1 MTTGA
6 LPAAVTAARAAHQ
19 AYEELYRAEFPALA
33 GYCLRLTGDEQAA
46 RNAAQEALTR
56 LFARFRSVAHPRPW
70 LYTVATNLCRDGW
83 AKRTRDQDAARRV
96 HVEMGS
102 AALPG
107 PDSTVRD
114 AVDRLPARLRSAV
127 LLHYYADL
135 RIADV
140 ALALSVPEG
149 TGQRHSRGAQPRCP
163 AASHLRNGQR
173 HMFTGQPDCE
183 QDRDRVR

>member
-1 MTTGA
+1 MTGA
-6 LPAAVTAARAAHQ
+6 LPAAVAAARGAPGT
-19 AYEELYRAEFPALA
+19 YEELYRAEFPALA

-46 RNAAQEALTR
+46 RDAAQEALTR
-56 LFARFRSVAHPRPW
+56 LFVRFRTVASPRPW

-96 HVEMGS
+96 GIELAG

-135 RIADV
+135 RIEDV
-140 ALALSVPEG
+140 ALALNVPAG
-149 TGQRHSRGAQPRCP
+149 TVKRRLHEARTILAKTLGGTS
-163 AASHLRNGQR
+163 
-173 HMFTGQPDCE
+173 
-183 QDRDRVR
+183 